1 MPATEAQIRAN
12 QANARLG
19 GPKTEEGKARSRAN
33 SYKHGLTG
41 AGIVLADADAAEV
54 ERLSQAY
61 RTELQAEGEAG
72 QALAQRMAVLT
83 VRMDRCVDQQRA
95 ALSERVRQVMDE
107 FEGPEGADAET
118 TERLRL
124 EAGRRAMFDTS
135 KEATLVRKYEAAA
148 ERGFFR
154 AFKEL
159 RQLKSQPAKSPVV
172 EILAQAKAS
181 MTRLGSFLPEK
192 SPAQPSPSKP
202 APAASKPV
210 PARSKPAPV
219 SSKAI
224 PADWDPF
231 APTHFDV
238 PFAIGRAR

>member
-1 MPATEAQIRAN
+1 MPATEAQICAN

-41 AGIVLADADAAEV
+41 AGVVLPDADAAEV
-54 ERLSQAY
+54 ERLSRAY
-61 RTELQAEGEAG
+61 QTELQAEGETG
-72 QALAQRMAVLT
+72 QALAHRMAVLN
-83 VRMDRCVDQQRA
+83 VRMDRCVDQERA
-95 ALSERVRQVMDE
+95 ALSERVRQVMAD
-107 FEGPEGADAET
+107 FEAPDGVDAAT
-118 TERLRL
+118 AERLRT

-135 KEATLVRKYEAAA
+135 KEATLARKYEAAA

-154 AFKEL
+154 AMKEL
-159 RQLKSQPAKSPVV
+159 RQLKSEPAKSPVD
-172 EILAQAKAS
+172 EMLAQAKAS
-181 MTRLGSFLPEK
+181 MARLGSFLPAK
-192 SPAQPSPSKP
+192 SPAQSSPSKP

-219 SSKAI
+219 PSNAI